1 MLGVLTNDSR
11 RPPVSEQ
18 YAGHQIVGM
27 DLHRRRSV
35 LVRMTETGEH
45 LETVRISNDPEY
57 LRQVMARAGEH
68 PEVVLEA
75 CYGRYWA
82 ADTLA
87 ELGASV
93 HLAHP
98 LGVKAFSYRRVKND
112 ERDAADLA
120 DLLRMG
126 RLPEAWIAPPATREL
141 RGWVRHRVKLVGL
154 RSTLK
159 CQIHGV
165 LAGAGVHVP
174 MSDLFGVAG
183 QQLLAATRLCTE
195 SRARVD
201 SAMRVITALDF
212 EIELFT
218 KLVAGRL
225 RTDPGYQAIQA
236 IPGVGPILAAV
247 FVAEIGD
254 ITRFRRPEQ
263 LASWAGFTPNHHEPD
278 TTVHRGRIT
287 KQGSRLVRWAAI
299 EAVQR
304 LPGHTRIGQVRD
316 RVAARRGRN
325 IGVVAAA
332 RELTELVFYG
342 LRDGRIRCLDR
353 YPGTPSTPPG
363 TAVA

>member
-1 MLGVLTNDSR
+1 MS
-11 RPPVSEQ
+11 VSAQ
-18 YAGHQIVGM
+18 YAGRHIVGM

-57 LRQVMARAGEH
+57 LRQVMERAGEH

-75 CYGRYWA
+75 TYGWYWA

-87 ELGASV
+87 ELGAHV

-98 LGVKAFSYRRVKND
+98 LGVKMFSLRRVKND
-112 ERDAADLA
+112 QRDAADLA
-120 DLLRMG
+120 DLLRLG

-141 RGWVRHRVKLVGL
+141 RGWVRHRAKLVGL
-154 RSTLK
+154 RSQLK
-159 CQIHGV
+159 CQIHAV
-165 LAGAGVHVP
+165 LAGAGVQVV

-183 QQLLAATRLCTE
+183 QDLLASIQLTPE

-201 SAMRVITALDF
+201 SALRVITGLDF
-212 EIELFT
+212 EVELFG

-236 IPGVGPILAAV
+236 LPGVGPVLAAV
-247 FVAEIGD
+247 FVAKIGD
-254 ITRFRRPEQ
+254 VGRFRRAEQ
-263 LASWAGFTPNHHEPD
+263 LASWAGLTPKHHESD
-278 TTVHRGRIT
+278 TTVHRGPIT

-304 LPGHTRIGQVRD
+304 VSSATRLGQVRD
-316 RVAARRGRN
+316 RVAAHRGRN

-342 LRDGRIRCLDR
+342 LRDGRLRCL
-353 YPGTPSTPPG
+353 STPAASN
-363 TAVA
+363 TANPAA